1 MSNIHNQAIIRPD
14 ERLALRI
21 NDAALM
27 AGLGRSTI
35 YSLINDGKLR
45 STKVAGRRLAL
56 RESLQELLR
65 AGGT

>member
-1 MSNIHNQAIIRPD
+1 MSHIHSQAIIRPD

-45 STKVAGRRLAL
+45 STKVGGRRLVL
-56 RESLQELLR
+56 RASLQELLQ
-65 AGGT
+65 AGGK

>member
-1 MSNIHNQAIIRPD
+1 MSHNHNHTIIRPD

-45 STKVAGRRLAL
+45 STKVGGRRLVL
-56 RESLQELLR
+56 RASLQELLQ
-65 AGGT
+65 AGGK